1 MSDPPNVL
9 VLMNDQHRPDVAGFA
24 GDDTVRTPTL
34 DWLAE
39 TGTVFENAY
48 TPAPV
53 CVPARHSLRT
63 GQLPRTW
70 DRAGFEAFESA
81 TYRTLPLQFGRHG
94 YMTASGGKEHYPG
107 WNQHQGWR
115 KRIGPTPMKQHGIGD
130 DRIPDANPDAGTGSL
145 GSWKWS
151 GPKEVKRA
159 GVGNSRTQVQ
169 DQRVTEG
176 IEQYLTEFF
185 SAPYYDRAQLDT
197 PLVLKQSLIE
207 PHYPYFDDDEERFT
221 YYLNRVDPT
230 VEDPESFHP
239 VVSGCHT
246 YGECRLVRPGEDAS
260 EREIRRATAAYYAMV
275 ERVDGLFSRAID
287 ALRHNGENLDEW
299 VIVFT
304 SDHGE
309 LLGDRAMWGK
319 GQFLDPSVRVPL
331 IIQYPERFDPGAVE
345 ENVSLCDL
353 YATLCD
359 IAGIPV
365 PRRLDSRS
373 LVPLLEGN
381 TDRWHERYD
390 NEAVSQDVSNG
401 AVAGGVSSEHLM
413 IKRDDL
419 KYCYYGEDAPEVLF
433 DLDRDPDETTN
444 VAADPEYAD
453 AMRTFRTRRAEL
465 GYGLDADSAYTTAGY
480 EAGVAE

>member
-130 DRIPDANPDAGTGSL
+130 DRIPDADPDAGTGSL
-145 GSWKWS
+145 SSWKWS
-151 GPKEVKRA
+151 GPKEMKRA

-221 YYLNRVDPT
+221 YYLT
-230 VEDPESFHP
+230 
-239 VVSGCHT
+239 
-246 YGECRLVRPGEDAS
+246 AS
-260 EREIRRATAAYYAMV
+260 IRQ
-275 ERVDGLFSRAID
+275 SR
-287 ALRHNGENLDEW
+287 
-299 VIVFT
+299 
-304 SDHGE
+304 
-309 LLGDRAMWGK
+309 
-319 GQFLDPSVRVPL
+319 
-331 IIQYPERFDPGAVE
+331 
-345 ENVSLCDL
+345 
-353 YATLCD
+353 
-359 IAGIPV
+359 IP
-365 PRRLDSRS
+365 SRS
-373 LVPLLEGN
+373 I
-381 TDRWHERYD
+381 R
-390 NEAVSQDVSNG
+390 
-401 AVAGGVSSEHLM
+401 SS
-413 IKRDDL
+413 
-419 KYCYYGEDAPEVLF
+419 
-433 DLDRDPDETTN
+433 
-444 VAADPEYAD
+444 
-453 AMRTFRTRRAEL
+453 
-465 GYGLDADSAYTTAGY
+465 
-480 EAGVAE
+480 AGVARTASVGWFGPARTPASARFAGRRPPTTRWSNGSTACLAGR